1 MKRNFE
7 SWLLTMKDS
16 IATWNY
22 YTDFPKVYDNV
33 NKLKIELNIMNSLI
47 GSKNIEEEFKSLLT
61 KYPEIIKAI
70 PILLAKRERE
80 IKIIDPKET
89 YVFNFAKMNY
99 SVDQYALFM
108 KNCGLFELLQNHI
121 INNLIDYV
129 LGVEVGM
136 DTNGRKNRTGDAMED
151 LVESYLIKA
160 GLIKDKTYFK
170 ELNKSDVEQMFH
182 LDLSGISN
190 QDKTEKRFDFVFKGS
205 LGEIYACECNFYSG
219 GGSKL
224 NETARSYKTL
234 TLEAKDI
241 TGITFVWFTD
251 GMGWTS
257 ARHNLEETF
266 DVLDTLYNI
275 KDLEDGIIEKL
286 LNKKSV
292 IDDYMV
298 KKH

>member
-16 IATWNY
+16 IATWHY
-22 YTDFPKVYDNV
+22 YTDFPKVYGNV
-33 NKLKIELNIMNSLI
+33 SKLKIELNILNSLI

-160 GLIKDKTYFK
+160 GLIKGKTYFK

-182 LDLSGISN
+182 LDFSGISN
-190 QDKTEKRFDFVFKGS
+190 QDKTEKRFDFVFKGPF
-205 LGEIYACECNFYSG
+205 GEIYACECNFYSG

-241 TGITFVWFTD
+241 PGFTFVWFTD
-251 GMGWTS
+251 GIGWTS

-286 LNKKSV
+286 LDANQ
-292 IDDYMV
+292 MV
-298 KKH
+298 RDM

>member
-16 IATWNY
+16 IATWHY
-22 YTDFPKVYDNV
+22 YTDFPKVYGNV
-33 NKLKIELNIMNSLI
+33 SKLKIELNILNSLI

-160 GLIKDKTYFK
+160 GLIKGKTYFK

-190 QDKTEKRFDFVFKGS
+190 QDKTEKRFDFVFKGPF
-205 LGEIYACECNFYSG
+205 GEIYACECNFYSG

-241 TGITFVWFTD
+241 PGFTFVWFTD
-251 GMGWTS
+251 GIGWTS

-286 LNKKSV
+286 LDANQ
-292 IDDYMV
+292 MV
-298 KKH
+298 RDM

>member
-16 IATWNY
+16 IATWHY
-22 YTDFPKVYDNV
+22 YTDFPKVYGNV
-33 NKLKIELNIMNSLI
+33 SKLKIELNILNSLI

-160 GLIKDKTYFK
+160 GLIKGKTYFK

-190 QDKTEKRFDFVFKGS
+190 QDKTEKRFDFVFKGPF
-205 LGEIYACECNFYSG
+205 GEIYACECNFYSG

-241 TGITFVWFTD
+241 PGFTFVWFTD
-251 GMGWTS
+251 GIGWTS

-275 KDLEDGIIEKL
+275 KDLEDGIIENL
-286 LNKKSV
+286 LDANQ
-292 IDDYMV
+292 MV
-298 KKH
+298 RDMLKI

>member
-33 NKLKIELNIMNSLI
+33 NKLKIELNILNSLI

-190 QDKTEKRFDFVFKGS
+190 QDKTEKRFDFVFKGP

-234 TLEAKDI
+234 TL
-241 TGITFVWFTD
+241 
-251 GMGWTS
+251 
-257 ARHNLEETF
+257 
-266 DVLDTLYNI
+266 
-275 KDLEDGIIEKL
+275 
-286 LNKKSV
+286 
-292 IDDYMV
+292 
-298 KKH
+298 

>member
-7 SWLLTMKDS
+7 PWLLTMKDS

-22 YTDFPKVYDNV
+22 YTDFPKVYENV
-33 NKLKIELNIMNSLI
+33 SKIKIELNILNSLI
-47 GSKNIEEEFKSLLT
+47 GSHNIEEEFKEILV
-61 KYPEIIKAI
+61 KYPEVTKAI
-70 PILLAKRERE
+70 PILLAKRETE
-80 IKIIDPKET
+80 IKVIDAHDT

-99 SVDQYALFM
+99 SIEQYALFM
-108 KNCGLFELLQNHI
+108 KNTGLFDLLQKHV

-160 GLIKDKTYFK
+160 GLVKDKTYFK
-170 ELNKSDVEQMFH
+170 EMYKSEVERRFG
-182 LDLSGISN
+182 LDLSAISN
-190 QDKTEKRFDFVFKGS
+190 QGKAEKRFDFVFIGAM
-205 LGEIYACECNFYSG
+205 GEIYACECNFYSG

-234 TLEAKDI
+234 TLESQ
-241 TGITFVWFTD
+241 GIKGFNFVWFTD
-251 GMGWTS
+251 GIGWNS

-266 DVLDTLYNI
+266 DVLETLYNI

-286 LNKKSV
+286 LDAKYFVNKA
-292 IDDYMV
+292 IE
-298 KKH
+298 

>member
-7 SWLLTMKDS
+7 TWLLTMKDS

-22 YTDFPKVYDNV
+22 YTDFPKVYENV
-33 NKLKIELNIMNSLI
+33 SKMKIELNILNSLI
-47 GSKNIEEEFKSLLT
+47 GSQDIENEFKSILAR
-61 KYPEIIKAI
+61 YPEVIKAI
-70 PILLAKRERE
+70 PILLAKRETE
-80 IKIIDPKET
+80 IKVIDAHET

-99 SVDQYALFM
+99 TIDQYALFM
-108 KNCGLFELLQNHI
+108 KNTGLFELLQKHV

-170 ELNKSDVEQMFH
+170 EMYKSEVEKRFH
-182 LDLSGISN
+182 LDLSAISN
-190 QDKTEKRFDFVFKGS
+190 QGKAEKRFDFVFIGAF
-205 LGEIYACECNFYSG
+205 GEVYACECNFYSG

-234 TLEAKDI
+234 TLESKDI
-241 TGITFVWFTD
+241 KGFNFVWFTD
-251 GMGWTS
+251 GIGWNS

-286 LNKKSV
+286 LDVEYV
-292 IDDYMV
+292 ISKV
-298 KKH
+298 TE

>member
-170 ELNKSDVEQMFH
+170 ELNKSNVEQMFH

-241 TGITFVWFTD
+241 TGFTFVWFTD

>member
-7 SWLLTMKDS
+7 PWLLTMKDS

-22 YTDFPKVYDNV
+22 YTDFPKVYENV
-33 NKLKIELNIMNSLI
+33 SKIKIELNILNSLI
-47 GSKNIEEEFKSLLT
+47 GSQNIEEEFKEILV
-61 KYPEIIKAI
+61 KYPEVTKAI
-70 PILLAKRERE
+70 PILLAKRETE
-80 IKIIDPKET
+80 IKVIDAHDT

-99 SVDQYALFM
+99 SIEQYALFM
-108 KNCGLFELLQNHI
+108 RNTGLFDLLQKHV

-160 GLIKDKTYFK
+160 GLVKDKTYFK
-170 ELNKSDVEQMFH
+170 EMYKSEVERRFG
-182 LDLSGISN
+182 LDLSAISN
-190 QDKTEKRFDFVFKGS
+190 QGKAEKRFDFVFIGAM
-205 LGEIYACECNFYSG
+205 GEVYACECNFYSG

-234 TLEAKDI
+234 TLESQ
-241 TGITFVWFTD
+241 GIKGFNFVWFTD
-251 GMGWTS
+251 GIGWNS

-266 DVLDTLYNI
+266 DVLETLYNI

-286 LNKKSV
+286 LDAKYFINKA
-292 IDDYMV
+292 ME
-298 KKH
+298 

>member
-80 IKIIDPKET
+80 IKIIDPIET

-241 TGITFVWFTD
+241 TGFTFVWFTD

>member
-22 YTDFPKVYDNV
+22 YTDFPKVYENV
-33 NKLKIELNIMNSLI
+33 NKLKIELNILNSLI

-61 KYPEIIKAI
+61 RYPEIIKAI
-70 PILLAKRERE
+70 PILLAKREKE

-136 DTNGRKNRTGDAMED
+136 DTNGRKNRTGDAMEN

-160 GLIKDKTYFK
+160 GLVKGKTYFK
-170 ELNKSDVEQMFH
+170 ELNKSEVEKRFN

-190 QDKTEKRFDFVFKGS
+190 QDKTEKRFDFVFKGP
-205 LGEIYACECNFYSG
+205 LGDIYACECNFYSG

-234 TLEAKDI
+234 TLESK
-241 TGITFVWFTD
+241 GISGFTFVWFTD
-251 GMGWTS
+251 GMGWNS

-275 KDLEDGIIEKL
+275 KDLEDGVIAKL
-286 LNKKSV
+286 LDAKHV
-292 IDDYMV
+292 IDDFLV
-298 KKH
+298 KND

>member
-16 IATWNY
+16 IATWHY
-22 YTDFPKVYDNV
+22 YTDFPKVYGNV
-33 NKLKIELNIMNSLI
+33 SKLKIELNILNSLI

-160 GLIKDKTYFK
+160 GLIKGKTYFK

-190 QDKTEKRFDFVFKGS
+190 QDKTEKRFDFVFKGPF
-205 LGEIYACECNFYSG
+205 GEIYACECNFYSG

-241 TGITFVWFTD
+241 TGFTFVWFTD
-251 GMGWTS
+251 GIGWTS

-286 LNKKSV
+286 LDANQ
-292 IDDYMV
+292 MV
-298 KKH
+298 RDMLKI

>member
-33 NKLKIELNIMNSLI
+33 NKLKIELNILNSLI

-70 PILLAKRERE
+70 PILLAKREKE

-136 DTNGRKNRTGDAMED
+136 DTNGRKNRTGDTMED

-182 LDLSGISN
+182 LDLSEISN
-190 QDKTEKRFDFVFKGS
+190 QDKTEKRFDFVFKGP
-205 LGEIYACECNFYSG
+205 LGKIYACECNFYSG

-241 TGITFVWFTD
+241 TGFTFVWFTD

-286 LNKKSV
+286 LDTKSV
-292 IDDYMV
+292 IDDYLV
-298 KKH
+298 KNH

>member
-22 YTDFPKVYDNV
+22 YTDFPKVYENV
-33 NKLKIELNIMNSLI
+33 NKLKIELNILNSLI

-61 KYPEIIKAI
+61 RYPEIIKAI
-70 PILLAKRERE
+70 PILLAKREKE

-99 SVDQYALFM
+99 SADQYALFM
-108 KNCGLFELLQNHI
+108 KNCGLFELLQNNI

-160 GLIKDKTYFK
+160 GLVKGKTYFK
-170 ELNKSDVEQMFH
+170 ELNKSDVEKMFG

-190 QDKTEKRFDFVFKGS
+190 QDKTEKRFDFVFKGP
-205 LGEIYACECNFYSG
+205 LGDIYACECNFYSG

-234 TLEAKDI
+234 TLEAK
-241 TGITFVWFTD
+241 GISGFTFVWFTD
-251 GMGWTS
+251 GMGWNS

-266 DVLDTLYNI
+266 DVLDTIFNI
-275 KDLEDGIIEKL
+275 KDLENGIVEKL
-286 LNKKSV
+286 LDAKQ
-292 IDDYMV
+292 MV
-298 KKH
+298 REMLKI